1 MSISFDWKSQYC
13 SKEIAFLFC
22 ALFLEANTYL
32 LHSLRAKYSVLG
44 AQPVPYT
51 ISTMIC
57 IRKRY
62 VKSHEDTGFWCKDS
76 IALQPYQRCNR
87 GELFGATSV
96 MQGQNLPPLV
106 GIRYLKIW
114 VRPLLHRSP
123 LRLRPCIQLHATV
136 QWKDRHFIQMV
147 QA

>member
-44 AQPVPYT
+44 AQPVPY

-76 IALQPYQRCNR
+76 VVLQLYQRCNR

-106 GIRYLKIW
+106 GIRYRIVTSTNTCYYSENQIFYFLKSRILTC
-114 VRPLLHRSP
+114 RKFF
-123 LRLRPCIQLHATV
+123 QE
-136 QWKDRHFIQMV
+136 
-147 QA
+147 